1 MMIVQKLPWAG
12 IRIQG
17 KATNV
22 VIDPLFHFPS
32 KFNRP
37 HETLYPLH
45 EFGPVDVVLITH
57 HHGDHFDPEAISAY
71 YGDDI
76 PVYFP
81 KETAQL
87 ARETSLNN
95 IHESALG
102 ESFAI
107 GDMKITATYSVDG
120 IGDPQVAWIVE
131 SGGKKLIHCGDTL
144 WHGYWWKIAKTYG
157 PFDAACLPVNAAVL
171 ELPGMT
177 PSGQPITLSP
187 EQAVAA
193 ATVLGASTLV
203 PIHYRAIHHPPLY
216 TETPDILARLQA
228 ANANRELNVVILD
241 SKETI
246 TL

>member
-1 MMIVQKLPWAG
+1 MIIQKLPWAG
-12 IRIQG
+12 IRVQG
-17 KATNV
+17 DTTNV

-32 KFNRP
+32 KFNLP
-37 HETLYPLH
+37 HETFYPLH
-45 EFGPVDVVLITH
+45 EFGPVDAVLITH
-57 HHGDHFDPEAISAY
+57 HHGDHFDPEAISAF

-81 KETAQL
+81 KESAEL

-95 IHESALG
+95 IHEAALG
-102 ESFAI
+102 ESFSI
-107 GDMKITATYSVDG
+107 GDLTIIATYSVDG

-131 SGGKKLIHCGDTL
+131 SSEKKLIHCGDTL

-187 EQAVAA
+187 EQAVSA

-203 PIHYRAIHHPPLY
+203 PIHYTAIHHPPLY
-216 TETPDILARLQA
+216 TETPNILVRLQA
-228 ANANRELNVVILD
+228 ANADNKLNMAILA
-241 SKETI
+241 SKET
-246 TL
+246 LSL